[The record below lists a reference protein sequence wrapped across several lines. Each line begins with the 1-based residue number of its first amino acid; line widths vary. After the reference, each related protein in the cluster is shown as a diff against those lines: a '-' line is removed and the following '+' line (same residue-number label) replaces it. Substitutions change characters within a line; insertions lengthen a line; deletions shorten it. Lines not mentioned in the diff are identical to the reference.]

1 MTDTARPLNDLSSFM
16 GAHIFHLC
24 VLKAQSQSTNR
35 KGTYYLYNTLLLY
48 PVPLLHG
55 LSTQKS
61 KYTKTITTS
70 GEDKIHTKLDQEPDE
85 KSGSNPEYPI
95 RPSDCVVKNLK
106 VSSDMSPFQIT
117 YTPVSLSEALVTTI
131 NSSSPSLIQKWCLQ
145 LTQILCLII
154 SDFIRGRSYIT

>member
-1 MTDTARPLNDLSSFM
+1 MICP
-16 GAHIFHLC
+16 HLWAPIYFIC
-24 VLKAQSQSTNR
+24 VYSKHKAKAQIE
-35 KGTYYLYNTLLLY
+35 KELILPLLTLLLY

-70 GEDKIHTKLDQEPDE
+70 GEDKIHSKLDQEPDE

-117 YTPVSLSEALVTTI
+117 YTPVSLS
-131 NSSSPSLIQKWCLQ
+131 SPLSIVHRLH
-145 LTQILCLII
+145 
-154 SDFIRGRSYIT
+154 

>member
-1 MTDTARPLNDLSSFM
+1 MICP
-16 GAHIFHLC
+16 HLWAPIYFIC

-35 KGTYYLYNTLLLY
+35 KRNVLPLLTLLLY

-70 GEDKIHTKLDQEPDE
+70 GEDKIHSKLDQEPDE

-154 SDFIRGRSYIT
+154 SDFLRGRSYIT